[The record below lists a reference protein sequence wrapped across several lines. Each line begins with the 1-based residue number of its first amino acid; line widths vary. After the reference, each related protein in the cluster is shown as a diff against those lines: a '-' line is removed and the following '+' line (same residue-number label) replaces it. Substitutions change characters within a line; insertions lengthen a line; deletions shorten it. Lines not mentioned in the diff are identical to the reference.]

1 MRMRR
6 GPFQSPGVGGFVAQ
20 FRRIGTARLS
30 LGGLFLIAF
39 CLGGITP
46 SRARAQDQRAD
57 TTIDE
62 ARLTAYVKAFTAI
75 AVARDSAHVALA
87 LPKNKKDEVQR
98 DLREKLHQEI
108 DQILKAQG
116 MTAEQYARI
125 TYVIATDEQRRKSF
139 EEILARLSAKP
150 DAR

>member
-1 MRMRR
+1 M
-6 GPFQSPGVGGFVAQ
+6 
-20 FRRIGTARLS
+20 S
-30 LGGLFLIAF
+30 LGGLLLIAF

-46 SRARAQDQRAD
+46 CRAWAQDQRAD

-75 AVARDSAHVALA
+75 AVARDSAQAALA
-87 LPKNKKDEVQR
+87 LPRNKKDEAQR

-125 TYVIATDEQRRKSF
+125 TYVIATDEHRRKSF

>member
-1 MRMRR
+1 M
-6 GPFQSPGVGGFVAQ
+6 
-20 FRRIGTARLS
+20 S

-57 TTIDE
+57 STIDE

-75 AVARDSAHVALA
+75 AVVRDSAHAALA

-125 TYVIATDEQRRKSF
+125 TYAIATDEQRRKSF

>member
-1 MRMRR
+1 MRR
-6 GPFQSPGVGGFVAQ
+6 ASLQSSAVVVFAAL

-30 LGGLFLIAF
+30 LGGLFLAAS

-46 SRARAQDQRAD
+46 TRALGQDQKAD
-57 TTIDE
+57 TTIDK
-62 ARLTAYVKAFTAI
+62 ARLTAYAKAFTAI
-75 AVARDSAHVALA
+75 AVARDSAHAALA

-98 DLREKLHQEI
+98 DLRDKLHQEI

-125 TYVIATDEQRRKSF
+125 TYVIATDEQRRKDF
-139 EEILARLSAKP
+139 EEILARVSPKP